1 MGNTRTVREGDI
13 APDFTLRDHHN
24 REFKLSD
31 FSGRRILLSFHP
43 LAWTAVCAE
52 QMKALEDHKSV
63 FDELRT
69 VAVGVSVDSFP
80 SKHAWAREIGIKG
93 TRLLCDFW
101 PHGVVAHALGLF
113 REEEG
118 FSERANVIVDE
129 HGRVAFIRIYDIPQV
144 PDIEEIVAFLK
155 K

>member
-1 MGNTRTVREGDI
+1 MGNTRTVWEGDI

-31 FSGRRILLSFHP
+31 FSGRRVLLSFHP

-63 FDELRT
+63 FDELRA

-80 SKHAWAREIGIKG
+80 SKHAWAREIGVKG

-101 PHGVVAHALGLF
+101 PHGAVAHALGLF

-118 FSERANVIVDE
+118 FSERANLIVDE

>member
-31 FSGRRILLSFHP
+31 FSGRRVLLSFHP

-101 PHGVVAHALGLF
+101 PHGSVAHALGLF

-118 FSERANVIVDE
+118 FSERANLIVDE

-144 PDIEEIVAFLK
+144 PDIEEVLAFLRK
-155 K
+155 

>member
-101 PHGVVAHALGLF
+101 PHGAVAHALGLF

-118 FSERANVIVDE
+118 FSERANLIVDE
-129 HGRVAFIRIYDIPQV
+129 IGRVAFIRIFDIPQV
-144 PDIEEIVAFLK
+144 PDIEEVLAFLK